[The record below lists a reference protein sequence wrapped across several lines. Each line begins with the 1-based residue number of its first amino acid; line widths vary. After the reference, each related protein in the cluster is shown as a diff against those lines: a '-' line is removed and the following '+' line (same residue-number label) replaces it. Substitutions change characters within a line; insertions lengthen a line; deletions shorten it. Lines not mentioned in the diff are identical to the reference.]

1 MPEGIKFDDEKLDW
15 DLLPMDVMEGAVK
28 VLMHGA
34 KKYSPDNW
42 KYVLPK
48 KRYYNACMR
57 HLSAWHKGEKKD
69 ESGMPHLDH
78 ALCSLI
84 FLAWHDMKESA

>member
-1 MPEGIKFDDEKLDW
+1 MDGVKWDKDKTDW
-15 DLLPMDVMEGAVK
+15 DLLPMDVMEGVVK

-34 KKYSPDNW
+34 KKYAQDNW
-42 KYVLPK
+42 MHVLPK

-57 HLSAWHKGEKKD
+57 HLVAWKNGEKID

-84 FLAWHDMKESA
+84 FLAWHDNKGSQ